1 MNRLDGWLDELD
13 ARSETV
19 GEVVL
24 DCEDTEKTLYDWLGE
39 YDAPMTGVDG
49 SCEEKELPIEGV
61 GTKIDANVVRRIA
74 ADRAEARGED
84 TDNSSWPAGW
94 WWWKDCNG

>member
-24 DCEDTEKTLYDWLGE
+24 DCEDTEKTLYD
-39 YDAPMTGVDG
+39 
-49 SCEEKELPIEGV
+49 
-61 GTKIDANVVRRIA
+61 
-74 ADRAEARGED
+74 
-84 TDNSSWPAGW
+84 
-94 WWWKDCNG
+94 